1 MEEKQHELRQIRI
14 DRTNI
19 EKFKKMRTARPLKE
33 GHVRSIE
40 KLLREGGHFI
50 SPMAI
55 NRVSYTG
62 EYRVIDGHHRLE
74 AIGRVLKDIPDYS
87 ILTDFQ
93 IFYNLN
99 EDEERKIFASE
110 SVGLKQTLLSRLY
123 VEQEDYPIVKML
135 LSDFPIKID
144 YGQMHSNDRTH
155 PWISLITL
163 LTAHRTLHKSMATN
177 LHTTT
182 EGMKKVASLTESDYK
197 TMVKFGEDI
206 AIIGNGRF
214 GPRTIF
220 RSVAMIIIYR
230 LWYLNCIERPF
241 MVSESISRQKFVERF
256 VKVLNNWPTVSDALH
271 EANKTKFNSILVVKA
286 EEELV
291 NRMNHSRKTQ
301 KVISTY
307 EAWK

>member
-1 MEEKQHELRQIRI
+1 MMI

-19 EKFKKMRTARPLKE
+19 DRFKKMRTARPLKE
-33 GHVRSIE
+33 SHVRSIE

-55 NRVSYTG
+55 NKISYMG

-74 AIGRVLKDIPDYS
+74 AIGRIINDIPDYS

-93 IFYNLN
+93 IFYNLS
-99 EDEERKIFASE
+99 EGEERKIFASE

-135 LSDFPIKID
+135 LSNFPIKID
-144 YGQMHSNDRTH
+144 YGQIHSSDQTY

-163 LTAHRTLHKSMATN
+163 LTAHTGLHGSILTH
-177 LHTTT
+177 LHANNNN
-182 EGMKKVASLTESDYK
+182 MKKVASLTESDYK

-206 AIIGNGRF
+206 AIMGNGRF
-214 GPRTIF
+214 GSNTIF
-220 RSVAMIIIYR
+220 RSVTMVLIYR
-230 LWYLNCIERPF
+230 LWYLNCIEQPF
-241 MVSESISRQKFVERF
+241 LQSESISRQNFIERF
-256 VKVLNNWPTVSDALH
+256 LKVLNNWVGIIDSFR
-271 EANKTKFNSILVVKA
+271 EANKSNFKSIVAIKA

-291 NRMNHSRKTQ
+291 TKMNYSRKTQ
-301 KVISTY
+301 KIISTY